1 MLDQPHAKANGSKP
15 QQEMISGA
23 FLRNAWYAAAWSD
36 ELGGREARRPHAHER
51 AGRAL
56 SQE

>member
-1 MLDQPHAKANGSKP
+1 MLDLPHAKANGSKP

-36 ELGGREARRPHAHER
+36 ELGTGSSSPAR
-51 AGRAL
+51 
-56 SQE
+56 S